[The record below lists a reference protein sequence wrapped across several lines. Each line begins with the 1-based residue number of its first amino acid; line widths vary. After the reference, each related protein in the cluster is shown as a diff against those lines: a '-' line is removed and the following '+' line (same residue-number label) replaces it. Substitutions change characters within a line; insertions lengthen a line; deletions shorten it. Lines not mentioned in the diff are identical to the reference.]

1 MIVLDLAV
9 QWIQVL
15 FFHLC
20 QPDDVTNA
28 VEMAMDQF
36 KRVNILV
43 NSRCGLIV
51 DTIGIEAL
59 KVQIQIVSIVK

>member
-1 MIVLDLAV
+1 M
-9 QWIQVL
+9 L

-51 DTIGIEAL
+51 DTIGIEVL